1 MTFHYKV
8 DACRAFESFYP
19 HCNECYFTS
28 SRLSSTSS
36 LLSSSSSSTNRV
48 FPFFTVGSPSAFACA
63 GRDQTEFYDLTT
75 TPLISFLE
83 PKPTVNKDLINFNN
97 KFNVIEKKVPVL
109 CKITGKII
117 QKGNERLLKAK
128 HDIFIESKASH
139 IRGETP
145 GSQEKLFAFSLI
157 VFFQ

>member
-1 MTFHYKV
+1 M
-8 DACRAFESFYP
+8 
-19 HCNECYFTS
+19 
-28 SRLSSTSS
+28 
-36 LLSSSSSSTNRV
+36 
-48 FPFFTVGSPSAFACA
+48 
-63 GRDQTEFYDLTT
+63 
-75 TPLISFLE
+75 
-83 PKPTVNKDLINFNN
+83 
-97 KFNVIEKKVPVL
+97 
-109 CKITGKII
+109 